1 MHTPVLAAEAC
12 SELVAAFLA
21 VHSYATEEYA
31 NSDSV
36 LADELDAAVEVYIVA
51 VEPAA
56 RVAWAGS
63 VRLVH
68 SEVVPGAVFL
78 VVAGSVCCFLAQ
90 PVLGSP

>member
-1 MHTPVLAAEAC
+1 MHTLVLAVEAC

-21 VHSYATEEYA
+21 VHSYAAEEYA
-31 NSDSV
+31 DSDSV

-56 RVAWAGS
+56 GVAWAGS
-63 VRLVH
+63 VQLMH

-78 VVAGSVCCFLAQ
+78 VVAASVCWYLAQ